1 MSSRLAQATRVS
13 AWPIGLVVAAG
24 LGVGIFAGPR
34 QSPPP
39 PAGDGLVRVTVAV
52 ERANGTRVTGLT
64 REDFDV
70 VSDGLALPI
79 QYFSAAD
86 EPVALVLLLD
96 VSASHPIPGED
107 LEHAVDGALLK
118 RRTPRDRIGV
128 GGLGR
133 ELVLSPRFDT
143 EWPEL
148 HRAARLV
155 WDSPRADRVGPSPLW
170 DGVETAVQA
179 LEAERGRRAIVMV
192 TDGRSTG
199 NVHGMAEVTTHALL
213 ADVSINVI
221 AAPTGMFLRQ
231 DETTYARVRPTVLL
245 EQRAGAAGG
254 AYAELRGSEDVAP
267 FLVRGISR
275 LHELYTIG
283 FPPMAWDGR
292 THGIAVRVKRPGVTV
307 RAKTGYVA
315 DRPPQIPPG

>member
-64 REDFDV
+64 LEDFDV
-70 VSDGLALPI
+70 VSDGQATPI
-79 QYFSAAD
+79 RYFSAAD

-96 VSASHPIPGED
+96 VSASNPIPGDD
-107 LEHAVDGALLK
+107 LERAVDGALLK
-118 RRTPRDRIGV
+118 PRTPRDRIRV
-128 GGLGR
+128 GGFAR
-133 ELVLSPRFDT
+133 QLVLSARFDT
-143 EWPEL
+143 EGPEL

-155 WDSPRADRVGPSPLW
+155 WNIPRADRIGPSPLW

-192 TDGRSTG
+192 TEGRSTG
-199 NVHGMAEVTTHALL
+199 NVHGMAEVTTRALF
-213 ADVSINVI
+213 ANVSINVI
-221 AAPTGMFLRQ
+221 AVPTGMFLRQ
-231 DETTYARVRPTVLL
+231 DEQTYARVRPSVLL
-245 EQRAGAAGG
+245 EQMAVATGG
-254 AYAELRGSEDVAP
+254 AYAELGSIQDVAP

-275 LHELYTIG
+275 LHALYTIG
-283 FPPMAWDGR
+283 FPPVARDGR

-307 RAKTGYVA
+307 RAKAGDVA
-315 DRPPQIPPG
+315 ELRR

>member
-1 MSSRLAQATRVS
+1 M
-13 AWPIGLVVAAG
+13 
-24 LGVGIFAGPR
+24 
-34 QSPPP
+34 
-39 PAGDGLVRVTVAV
+39 RVTVAV
-52 ERANGTRVTGLT
+52 ERANGTSVTGLT

-86 EPVALVLLLD
+86 EPVALVLLMD
-96 VSASHPIPGED
+96 VSASNPIPGD
-107 LEHAVDGALLK
+107 VMNSAVERALRK
-118 RRTPRDRIGV
+118 PRTPPDRVRV
-128 GGLGR
+128 GGLAGA
-133 ELVLSPRFDT
+133 LVLSPRFAADQA
-143 EWPEL
+143 EL
-148 HRAARLV
+148 RLATRLALDV
-155 WDSPRADRVGPSPLW
+155 PRADRIGPSPLW

-199 NVHGMAEVTTHALL
+199 NVHGMAELTTHALL

-283 FPPMAWDGR
+283 FPPVARDGR